1 MKKQV
6 HIVGGGVG
14 GLVTALLLSKDSN
27 KEITVYEKND
37 SFGGRLSFTGNEE
50 FRIDEGPT
58 IVLLPDMLL
67 SILEE
72 AGISKE
78 RLPLVECSP
87 LYSVDYADG
96 QSMNKYRDIQKQK
109 EEIERLFPGDGE
121 GFERFIKDMRWR
133 FAMGQQQFLKQN
145 FVDKKQF
152 FSPRNLQTLVK
163 LKAFLHVK
171 RLMKQYFKH
180 EELQHTY
187 ALQTLYIGG
196 HPGESPALYSLVSY
210 SEHEHGIWYLK
221 GGYASLIDILV
232 AELKQRGVKM
242 VTNANVENLS
252 ITNDHCDAIQVN
264 GEWHSVDDVVLNGDF
279 PLMNDLLPED
289 QKQHKS
295 YTPSSGCL
303 LIYMGLNKNYTQPS
317 IHRFFVGGDFE
328 KHMKDVFQHRR
339 IPVDPSIYT
348 FHPSLIDETLAPPG
362 KGVLY
367 TLVPVPSG
375 NHIDWSCKEEYAE
388 YIIRKLEE
396 KGYPGLGDAIEWI
409 QVKSPQE
416 AKQEGLYQGGSF
428 GIAPT
433 LFQSGVFRP
442 QLKPFGMDNVYAVG
456 ASTHPG
462 GGVPIVMQGAKL
474 LADYMNQDVYA
485 TLQTRG
491 NVT

>member
-72 AGISKE
+72 AGISKD

-242 VTNANVENLS
+242 VTNATVENLS

-264 GEWHSVDDVVLNGDF
+264 GEWYSVDDVVLNGDF

-317 IHRFFVGGDFE
+317 IHRFFLGGDFE
-328 KHMKDVFQHRR
+328 KHMEDVFQH
-339 IPVDPSIYT
+339 
-348 FHPSLIDETLAPPG
+348 
-362 KGVLY
+362 
-367 TLVPVPSG
+367 
-375 NHIDWSCKEEYAE
+375 
-388 YIIRKLEE
+388 RKLEE
-396 KGYPGLGDAIEWI
+396 KGYPGLGDAIEWM

-442 QLKPFGMDNVYAVG
+442 QLKPFGMDNVFAVG

-474 LADYMNQDVYA
+474 LADYMNQDAYA